1 MVVEVFS
8 ALLTG
13 GKYGKNVTHPLDDYD
28 HKPNCGNFIMALD
41 PSKIMAEEDFVR
53 RVDDYVQMV
62 KSSKKSSPDA
72 DILFPGELEHR
83 NELLVAERGL
93 EISDETYQQYKSMVG
108 Q

>member
-1 MVVEVFS
+1 
-8 ALLTG
+8 
-13 GKYGKNVTHPLDDYD
+13 
-28 HKPNCGNFIMALD
+28 
-41 PSKIMAEEDFVR
+41 MAEEDFVR

-93 EISDETYQQYKSMVG
+93 EISDETYQQYKNMVG

>member
-1 MVVEVFS
+1 
-8 ALLTG
+8 
-13 GKYGKNVTHPLDDYD
+13 
-28 HKPNCGNFIMALD
+28 
-41 PSKIMAEEDFVR
+41 
-53 RVDDYVQMV
+53 MV